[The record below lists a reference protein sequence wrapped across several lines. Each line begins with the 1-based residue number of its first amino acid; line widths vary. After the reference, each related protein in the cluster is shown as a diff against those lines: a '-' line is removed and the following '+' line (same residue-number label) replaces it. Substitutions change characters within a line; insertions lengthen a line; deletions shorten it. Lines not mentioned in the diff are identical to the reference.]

1 MGVLGEGEVTG
12 GRAVGRQV
20 SLARLTVEHSQLN
33 THVQTYMGAPT
44 THRAYAQQACA
55 CYAHA
60 SLQRTARMLSC
71 ARMLPCTPPWAS
83 DVAVRKPNRR
93 CAASCQHVLP
103 THDIYTVAEVWFSHH
118 LYLEARTCM
127 ASDDF
132 AWFLLLALTGRPA
145 RRRSR
150 SCQSYFGPP
159 LACVRNLFAL

>member
-44 THRAYAQQACA
+44 THRAYMLS
-55 CYAHA
+55 

-93 CAASCQHVLP
+93 CAASWKHVLP

-118 LYLEARTCM
+118 LYLEARACM

-132 AWFLLLALTGRPA
+132 AWFLLLALPGRPA